1 MNDEAHKRALGVDA
15 DRQFLTCNYTV
26 NAAFYENGQ
35 AMLNSA
41 RLLPELIDDG
51 IRVMAMAGDVGQYRV
66 TVRAAFLAL
75 TDEPTDGVCNYMVR
89 FPEVY
94 GG

>member
-66 TVRAAFLAL
+66 TVVRVVWILAL
-75 TDEPTDGVCNYMVR
+75 MDEPTDGVCSYMVR
-89 FPEVY
+89 FS
-94 GG
+94 